1 MFQRKHHLPSG
12 QPWMELGSWA
22 DSRYQQQYT
31 IQPSPQASLPNAFV
45 HLMPSMEQTE
55 VQTQHPF
62 LLSSNAL
69 TPHPHLPQ
77 TKIGKFLCTSS
88 LTFIY
93 FPTQYLSL
101 HHFLHI
107 FCLTSHPLHNILSYP
122 THIPSPSFP
131 PSPLP
136 IQISSSYFYLTHLP
150 RQPIPYL
157 LHKPNTSSS
166 TFLASLTCF
175 HTHALFNPSPSLILS
190 FLPPAPPLLLTK
202 PPSSIKLSLNPT
214 ANSQRSEIKCQI
226 FVTLDWKVFLT
237 CASTLPTPVCALA
250 YCRTSKNKTSYPSH
264 FIQTPTHTLSTLV
277 QQSLYNLPECCK

>member
-1 MFQRKHHLPSG
+1 M
-12 QPWMELGSWA
+12 
-22 DSRYQQQYT
+22 
-31 IQPSPQASLPNAFV
+31 
-45 HLMPSMEQTE
+45 
-55 VQTQHPF
+55 QTQHPF

-107 FCLTSHPLHNILSYP
+107 FCLTSHPLHNMLSYP
-122 THIPSPSFP
+122 SHIPSPFSSFTASHTNILLLFLP
-131 PSPLP
+131 HSSPSPTYFLP
-136 IQISSSYFYLTHLP
+136 PPQT
-150 RQPIPYL
+150 QL
-157 LHKPNTSSS
+157 L
-166 TFLASLTCF
+166 FLNPLTCF

-237 CASTLPTPVCALA
+237 CTSTLPTPVCALA
-250 YCRTSKNKTSYPSH
+250 YAGQAKIKQATHLISYEPPHIPCPHSYNNPSAKH
-264 FIQTPTHTLSTLV
+264 
-277 QQSLYNLPECCK
+277 NLTECCK